1 MGNNDNDFI
10 INGILSGDHAIIKA
24 FYEKHLPQVKSYI
37 LKNSGSETDAEDVF
51 QDAMVVLYQK
61 LKSGVLEIRVPIT
74 TYFYGICKNTWRNRR
89 RKNKRLVIEEEFEVY
104 ESTSYDISLEE
115 IEYKEKEHLYRKHF
129 QNLSTDHRK
138 ILCLFFEGKSMKE
151 ISLII
156 GCTEGYTRKKKFMAK
171 KKLIKMIEEDPCF
184 GELMAVC

>member
-1 MGNNDNDFI
+1 MKSNDQRIITGI
-10 INGILSGDHAIIKA
+10 INGDEKVLNQ
-24 FYEKHLPQVKSYI
+24 FYRENIRYIQGYI
-37 LKNSGSETDAEDVF
+37 LRNYGNAQDVEDVF

-115 IEYKEKEHLYRKHF
+115 IEHKEKEHLYRKHF